1 MYQKKE
7 EKPISR
13 PVSDNRYNTKDKN
26 NSKTITTANK
36 TNINKFV
43 VRYILFMPNLLLV
56 LVFKNKCMDCVK
68 IIDDIP

>member
-26 NSKTITTANK
+26 NSKPITVANK

-43 VRYILFMPNLLLV
+43 VRYFLFIPNLLLL
-56 LVFKNKCMDCVK
+56 LVFKK
-68 IIDDIP
+68 

>member
-7 EKPISR
+7 EKPTSR

-36 TNINKFV
+36 TIINKFV
-43 VRYILFMPNLLLV
+43 VRYFLFMSNLL
-56 LVFKNKCMDCVK
+56 
-68 IIDDIP
+68 